1 MAGCF
6 QTERANY
13 FSLSELVLPSTKD
26 WFVLRSMVSNLKYDS
41 CI

>member
-6 QTERANY
+6 QAEGANY

-26 WFVLRSMVSNLKYDS
+26 CGLFLDQWFQT
-41 CI
+41 